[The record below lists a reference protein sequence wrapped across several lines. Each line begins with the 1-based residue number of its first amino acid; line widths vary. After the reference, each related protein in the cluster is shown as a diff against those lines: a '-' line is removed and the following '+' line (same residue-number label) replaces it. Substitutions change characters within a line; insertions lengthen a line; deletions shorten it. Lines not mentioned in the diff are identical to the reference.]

1 MKCRFFCLLLLLILR
16 FWSFLV
22 SSKSFE
28 NSEFSVL
35 NPYGVNSEGV
45 TRIGGRSLLSL
56 PLKGKSSTALIAALD
71 GTIHL
76 VDSNSMKI
84 IWSFSSGPPIYSSY
98 QANIN
103 HEHNQENASGVGS
116 SFFFDCGDDWELYIH
131 TEHGKMKLPS
141 TIDEVVRNTPYIFE
155 DGAVMTG
162 SRKTTV
168 FEVDLVTGELIRNHM
183 SKFLSSE
190 LSNEEPGSY
199 KSKQNMDIKDLMQ
212 SSMMNPVEPRLY
224 ITRTDYS
231 LKSSFSN
238 SEEASWS
245 LNVAEIGATL
255 LCPDVENPIEGIP
268 WTLQNNNSF
277 GIDFAMPLSCQSKA
291 LVFRDRSHFLSGP
304 SGYKR
309 LPSEAHNSNNIS
321 LVSASGSFLP
331 SQLTVGK
338 HINTGSEKFML
349 TGPVNNTSYRVVPL
363 PSMKI
368 NESNIIQEQK
378 MGTLPGAFGLFFVF
392 LLTML
397 VGLMKYG
404 RTLAVKVKQSF
415 LKEQSSL
422 GTSNSRVISSKKNKP
437 RKSKKSG
444 SSGKREVSISSEIE
458 DMLLQREDNLNNGF
472 HDNNLTNIA
481 GSGRRVGKLWV
492 TNKEIATGSNG
503 TIILEGI
510 YEGRPVAVKRLV
522 KTHHDIGS
530 KEVQNLIVSDRHPN
544 IVRWYGMD
552 SDQDFVYLSLERCT
566 CSLYDLIKIYS
577 DLPMNS
583 MLGLDQD
590 TGRMDEYNIHLES
603 IKVAMPNLKLW
614 NENGRPSSVLLKLMR
629 DIVAG
634 LEHLH
639 ELGIIH
645 RDLKPQNVLIVKQQ
659 SICSKLSDMG
669 ISKRLPAN
677 VSSLGH
683 RATGCGSSG
692 WQAPEQLL
700 HGRQTRAIDL
710 FSLGCVLFF
719 CVTGGRHP
727 FGDSLERDVN
737 IVNNKMNLLLVDNIP
752 EVVDLISQLLN
763 PNPGLRPKASEVL
776 QHPLFWS
783 PEMRLSFLR
792 DTSDRIELEDRET
805 DLLKALESTAQIA
818 LGLKWNEKLEPIFI
832 ANIGRYRRYKYDSVR
847 DLLRV
852 MRNKLNHYRELPK
865 EIQELVG
872 SIPVG
877 FDDYFTR
884 RFPKLLIEVYK
895 VISCFCRQEECF
907 QKYFKS
913 HVD

>member
-1 MKCRFFCLLLLLILR
+1 M
-16 FWSFLV
+16 
-22 SSKSFE
+22 
-28 NSEFSVL
+28 
-35 NPYGVNSEGV
+35 
-45 TRIGGRSLLSL
+45 IGSCTYTQS
-56 PLKGKSSTALIAALD
+56 
-71 GTIHL
+71 
-76 VDSNSMKI
+76 
-84 IWSFSSGPPIYSSY
+84 
-98 QANIN
+98 
-103 HEHNQENASGVGS
+103 
-116 SFFFDCGDDWELYIH
+116 
-131 TEHGKMKLPS
+131 MKLPS

-168 FEVDLVTGELIRNHM
+168 FEVDPVTGDLIRNHM
-183 SKFLSSE
+183 SNSLSSE
-190 LSNEEPGSY
+190 LNNEGIGGY
-199 KSKQNMDIKDLMQ
+199 KSKKNLDIKDLMQ
-212 SSMMNPVEPRLY
+212 SAVMNPVGPRLY

-238 SEEASWS
+238 SEEVSWS

-268 WTLQNNNSF
+268 WILQNNNSF
-277 GIDFAMPLSCQSKA
+277 GVDFAMPLSCQSKA
-291 LVFRDRSHFLSGP
+291 LVFRERSHFLSGP

-309 LPSEAHNSNNIS
+309 LSEAHNIDNMS
-321 LVSASGSFLP
+321 LVPASGSLLP
-331 SQLTVGK
+331 SQLNVAE
-338 HINTGSEKFML
+338 HIDTHPEKFML
-349 TGPVNNTSYRVVPL
+349 HGPVNIASSAVG
-363 PSMKI
+363 SMPF
-368 NESNIIQEQK
+368 NESSIIQEQK
-378 MGTLPGAFGLFFVF
+378 MGARPGAVGLFFVF
-392 LLTML
+392 LITML
-397 VGLMKYG
+397 VGLMMYG
-404 RTLAVKVKQSF
+404 RTLAVQVKQFF
-415 LKEQSSL
+415 LKEKSSS
-422 GTSNSRVISSKKNKP
+422 TSNSRVISSKKNKP
-437 RKSKKSG
+437 RKSKRSAN
-444 SSGKREVSISSEIE
+444 SGKRDVSISSEIG
-458 DMLLQREDNLNNGF
+458 DMFMQSEDNLNNGF
-472 HDNNLTNIA
+472 HNNNLTNIA
-481 GSGRRVGKLWV
+481 SSGRWIGKLFI

-522 KTHHDIGS
+522 KTHHDVAS

-566 CSLYDLIKIYS
+566 CSLDDLIQIYS
-577 DLPMNS
+577 NLSMNYMPDL
-583 MLGLDQD
+583 DRA
-590 TGRMDEYNIHLES
+590 TGRMDEYNMHLES
-603 IKVAMPNLKLW
+603 IKDSMPNLKLW
-614 NENGRPSSVLLKLMR
+614 KETGRPTSVLLKLMR
-629 DIVAG
+629 DVVAG

-700 HGRQTRAIDL
+700 RGRQTRAIDS

-719 CVTGGRHP
+719 CITGGRHP
-727 FGDSLERDVN
+727 FGDHLERDVN
-737 IVNNKMNLLLVDNIP
+737 IVKNKMNLLLVDNIP
-752 EVVDLISQLLN
+752 EAVDLISQLLN
-763 PNPGLRPKASEVL
+763 PNPSLRPKASEVL
-776 QHPLFWS
+776 RHPLFWS
-783 PEMRLSFLR
+783 SEMRLSFLR

-805 DLLKALESTAQIA
+805 NLLKALESTAPQA
-818 LGLKWNEKLEPIFI
+818 LGTEWDEKMEPIFI
-832 ANIGRYRRYKYDSVR
+832 ANIGRYRRYKYYSVR

-852 MRNKLNHYRELPK
+852 MRNKLNHYRELPE
-865 EIQELVG
+865 EIQELIG
-872 SIPVG
+872 SIPEG

-884 RFPKLLIEVYK
+884 RFPRLLIEVYK
-895 VISCFCRQEECF
+895 VISWFCRQEECF